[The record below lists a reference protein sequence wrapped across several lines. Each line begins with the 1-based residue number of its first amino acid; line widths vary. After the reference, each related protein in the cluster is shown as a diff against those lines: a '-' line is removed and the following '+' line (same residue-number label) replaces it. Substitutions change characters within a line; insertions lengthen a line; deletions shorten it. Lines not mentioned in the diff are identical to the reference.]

1 MSARQPAVKVP
12 KKGQRGAFFT
22 PPLVALASP
31 TLLTLPV
38 PFSITDRSDES
49 GPFGNDFKLTTSS
62 RALLRGAGVQR
73 ALQCLFEFYRKS
85 IQPHGSKV
93 LFSDIA
99 VRIGKHGRVP
109 RAVVHLRCACV
120 WGAWVM

>member
-1 MSARQPAVKVP
+1 MMSARQPAVKVP
-12 KKGQRGAFFT
+12 KKGQR
-22 PPLVALASP
+22 
-31 TLLTLPV
+31 
-38 PFSITDRSDES
+38 DRSDES
-49 GPFGNDFKLTTSS
+49 GPFGNDFMLTTSC

-99 VRIGKHGRVP
+99 EGNKLVDIGEVNKFTVDFGFVPALLSGKDVEALYRAQQRMGR
-109 RAVVHLRCACV
+109 HL
-120 WGAWVM
+120 G